1 MMWPNFF
8 LQDEEQR
15 MAVRTRAGG
24 KRRKVLTDEQE
35 GKIKLAF
42 FVAIVGMTLTV
53 VAVGTEFWVE
63 LNTYKQNHSVICEA
77 AHYGLWKFCYK
88 KLWINDVEEER
99 ATCGPA
105 ELPGEANCSYF
116 KFFTTGENAH
126 IFQKTT
132 KKELN
137 ITAAV
142 VSLVSITLMAMG
154 SLCITMALN
163 KGDEFLLKPASCF
176 FIVSGIMVLVCL
188 EVFRHSVRW
197 LITSDETIPLEYEY
211 SWSVACAVAAGAIL
225 IFGGGC
231 FILLSIPNLPKK
243 PWEYCMKSRN
253 SSSSSTS

>member
-8 LQDEEQR
+8 LQEEER
-15 MAVRTRAGG
+15 MGTRGRGSGA

-42 FVAIVGMTLTV
+42 FVAIVGVTLTV
-53 VAVGTEFWVE
+53 LAVGTEFWVE
-63 LNTYKQNHSVICEA
+63 LNTYKANHTSICEA

-88 KLWINDVEEER
+88 KLWVEDVEEKR
-99 ATCGPA
+99 GTCGPA

-126 IFQKTT
+126 IFQRTT

-142 VSLVSITLMAMG
+142 LSLLSITLMAMG
-154 SLCITMALN
+154 SLCITMALS
-163 KGDEFLLKPASCF
+163 KGVEFLLKPASFF
-176 FIVSGIMVLVCL
+176 FIISGVMVFVSL
-188 EVFRHSVRW
+188 EIFRHSVRW
-197 LITSDETIPLEYEY
+197 LITSNQSVPLEYEY
-211 SWSVACAVAAGAIL
+211 SWSVVCAVAAGAIL

-231 FILLSIPNLPKK
+231 FILLSLPFSPRK
-243 PWEYCMKSRN
+243 PWEYCLKGQSGG
-253 SSSSSTS
+253 TS

>member
-8 LQDEEQR
+8 LQQEEQR
-15 MAVRTRAGG
+15 MAGLRGRVGG
-24 KRRKVLTDEQE
+24 KRRPALTDAQE

-42 FVAIVGMTLTV
+42 FVAIVGVTLTV
-53 VAVGTEFWVE
+53 LAVGTECWVE
-63 LNTYKQNHSVICEA
+63 LNTYKQNHSTMCEA

-88 KLWINDVEEER
+88 KLWVEDVEAER

-116 KFFTTGENAH
+116 KFFSTGENAH
-126 IFQKTT
+126 IFQRTT

-142 VSLVSITLMAMG
+142 ISLLSITLMVMG
-154 SLCITMALN
+154 SLCITMALS
-163 KGDEFLLKPASCF
+163 KGVEFLLKPASCF
-176 FIVSGIMVLVCL
+176 FMISGVLVLLSL

-197 LITSDETIPLEYEY
+197 LISSDRRVPLEYEY
-211 SWSVACAVAAGAIL
+211 SWSAGCAVAAGAAL

-231 FILLSIPNLPKK
+231 FLLLALPGR
-243 PWEYCMKSRN
+243 PQEPGHCGVPSAAT
-253 SSSSSTS
+253 SSA

>member
-15 MAVRTRAGG
+15 MGARTRAGG
-24 KRRKVLTDEQE
+24 KRRKTLTDEQE

-53 VAVGTEFWVE
+53 LAVGTEFWVE
-63 LNTYKQNHSVICEA
+63 LNTFKQNHTAICEA

-88 KLWINDVEEER
+88 KLWVEDVEEER

-126 IFQKTT
+126 IFQRTT

-142 VSLVSITLMAMG
+142 VSLLSITLMAMG
-154 SLCITMALN
+154 SLCITMALS
-163 KGDEFLLKPASCF
+163 KGIEFLLKPASIF
-176 FIVSGIMVLVCL
+176 FIISGIMVLVCL

-197 LITSDETIPLEYEY
+197 LITSDETVPLEYEY
-211 SWSVACAVAAGAIL
+211 SWSVACAVAAGSIL

-231 FILLSIPNLPKK
+231 FILLSIPSLPKK
-243 PWEYCMKSRN
+243 PWEYCIKGR
-253 SSSSSTS
+253 SSTTTS

>member
-8 LQDEEQR
+8 LHDEEQR
-15 MAVRTRAGG
+15 MGGRTRAGV

-53 VAVGTEFWVE
+53 LAVGTEFWVE
-63 LNTYKQNHSVICEA
+63 LNTYKQNQTLVCEA
-77 AHYGLWKFCYK
+77 AHYGLWKFCHK
-88 KLWINDVEEER
+88 KLWMDVVEEER

-126 IFQKTT
+126 IFQRTT

-137 ITAAV
+137 ITAAI

-154 SLCITMALN
+154 SLCITVALS
-163 KGDEFLLKPASCF
+163 KGVEFLLKPASCF
-176 FIVSGIMVLVCL
+176 FIISGIMVLICL

-197 LITSDETIPLEYEY
+197 LISSDETIPLEYEY
-211 SWSVACAVAAGAIL
+211 SWSVACAAAAGAIL

-231 FILLSIPNLPKK
+231 FILLSTPGLPKR
-243 PWEYCMKSRN
+243 PCEYCMKSR
-253 SSSSSTS
+253 SSSSTS